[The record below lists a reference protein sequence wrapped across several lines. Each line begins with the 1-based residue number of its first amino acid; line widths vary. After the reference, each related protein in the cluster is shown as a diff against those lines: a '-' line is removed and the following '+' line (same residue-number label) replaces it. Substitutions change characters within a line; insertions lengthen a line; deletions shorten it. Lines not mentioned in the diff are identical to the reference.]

1 MAAKTEVS
9 IVLKAVNYA
18 SSELEKVKE
27 QTRGLRE
34 VGSQLQQT
42 GLTMMGWGAAIAA
55 PFGLALK
62 QFMGFEEEM
71 RNVNAI
77 MQGTEEDFQALSKTV
92 NDVAMNSSFMTSEI
106 ASAAYALASAGKKRV
121 EIEAMIGP
129 VSNLAEAMH
138 SELRPTA
145 ELVTDTLDQFGL
157 SAKETGRVVDIFA
170 TSVGSSP
177 ETLERLSYGM
187 RYAGSTA
194 AGFGYSLE
202 ETVAALMAFETAGI
216 HGEQAGT
223 TLRNALARLAA
234 PTKDVVDALKMY
246 GLTIEDVNPAQHS
259 FVEILEAM
267 RRAGV
272 DTTGTYEIFG
282 TEIGG
287 RMAAAVST
295 GVEKIKDFTA
305 TLENSAGA
313 AERMKEEQLSSLAG
327 EFKLLKSSLESLG
340 NSFAALFK
348 DEVSKAIN
356 WIRDLANWLNNLD
369 EGTKRLIVNVAKW
382 GSILLIGA
390 GAVNFLTGT
399 VMKTIA
405 SFKSWGSIIGSVIK
419 LITGKVAAAGAAG
432 QALTTLSGTAVSTG
446 TSLAGIGSSAAGVG
460 AKLLAFATG
469 PVGITIA
476 AIAGITAG
484 SIALYKVMDNLSK
497 DWFKSDLEKALNQVR
512 ETADGT
518 VETMEEVSRR
528 FSNLSS
534 QASDDTRKLSGTI
547 TGTFSQLEEA
557 VRGFD
562 QINSTV
568 AVKAAMNMQK
578 IAEEAGYTGDAFRD
592 LAKEFSESLTVSSE
606 EVVSK
611 LKKTMEEVNA
621 VAIDTEVTNNRIA
634 ESVKSANEAMAE
646 SSRETQSV
654 LENLVSSYER
664 TGDAILESTT
674 KQMEAVNL
682 IKTHANDSADAF
694 FGMTEKLKTSSDSAS
709 KAVGVAMSDI
719 AVKLAEQG
727 KLSEEETQNI
737 ESLRKEYDRL
747 SESLKNVVERY
758 GESSDETEKVRGQ
771 LDEVIAQYSEAGLA
785 LNDVLIDLLGVQEL
799 SNSIVEN
806 LESSSK
812 SISYEVDTDGA
823 VRSLGGLAKAI
834 DLVSFQGAGS
844 TEAFVTMMERQKKS
858 ANDASNEVGIALGR
872 VVVAMAEQGK
882 VAKDQVAGLKE
893 LYDAYDSLSEELETV
908 EERYGTNSSQADS
921 LRTSLN
927 TLKGEIASLGWSA
940 GESAVKFGDVKEILQ
955 QTATEVQKTGKHI
968 NEFLYGSENFAATKE
983 EALQR
988 VRTQFKATET
998 DSLGLVNAFN
1008 KLTKPAKMFGNDVDV
1023 MGVALADLEIEL
1035 YKSGVLTNNQT
1046 SWLISLSEQ
1055 IASTREEYRKA
1066 ISTYGENSREA
1077 NALKTSLQE
1086 LEVIYGRNGKSAAQA
1101 VFDSYGFGETL
1112 VFLRENLGLTSAAFA
1127 KLLGIS
1133 DTNILAQDAKTINEQ
1148 WKKVNEG
1155 SGFAADALKSIQNQ
1169 SKETSAKLTEMA
1181 DAVTDTFDKQKKAI
1195 TSLREELDTLK
1206 TKQVEYLDAL
1216 AKAETEGDTE
1226 AIEKYRDRLQ
1236 ETAEAAGTLA
1246 EQIEDQKDQMLLFYQ
1261 TFKDN
1266 AEKTDEFGR
1275 SLKDI
1280 EPELSEFASSLEE
1293 VETEF
1298 QTTWGNILNI
1308 SKNGADAVIAEFKR
1322 ASDEIVG
1329 HSIVPDMREEV
1340 IREMAQLAS
1349 GMRDETVRGAANSV
1363 ASFADMSKGLSNYLS
1378 KMRKEAGDFSLDR
1391 VSTAANEIPEYFS
1404 SLSEEASSAINSIR
1418 KLYNLDWLDETFRET
1433 AGMTRNMSGILREF
1447 QRETNGI
1454 SRELGE
1460 FMPNGGDLTVP
1471 KIERKK
1477 EYHIFLDIRKE
1488 EYADKDE
1495 LIRRIARELELAG
1508 EI

>member
-1 MAAKTEVS
+1 
-9 IVLKAVNYA
+9 LKAVNYA

-71 RNVNAI
+71 RNVNAV

-327 EFKLLKSSLESLG
+327 QFKLLKSSLESLG

-356 WIRDLANWLNNLD
+356 WIRNLANWLNNLD

-484 SIALYKVMDNLSK
+484 AIALYKVMDNLSK

-534 QASDDTRKLSGTI
+534 QASDETKKLSGTI
-547 TGTFSQLEEA
+547 SGTFSQLEDA

-578 IAEEAGYTGDAFRD
+578 IAEEAGYTGNAFRD
-592 LAKEFSESLTVSSE
+592 LAKEFSGSLTLSSE
-606 EVVSK
+606 EVISK
-611 LKKTMEEVNA
+611 LKKVMEEVDA
-621 VAIDTEVTNNRIA
+621 VALDTEATNNRIV
-634 ESVKSANEAMAE
+634 ESIKTANEAMAQSTAE
-646 SSRETQSV
+646 SQSV
-654 LENLVSSYER
+654 LANLVSSY
-664 TGDAILESTT
+664 D
-674 KQMEAVNL
+674 KV
-682 IKTHANDSADAF
+682 
-694 FGMTEKLKTSSDSAS
+694 TE
-709 KAVGVAMSDI
+709 
-719 AVKLAEQG
+719 
-727 KLSEEETQNI
+727 
-737 ESLRKEYDRL
+737 
-747 SESLKNVVERY
+747 
-758 GESSDETEKVRGQ
+758 
-771 LDEVIAQYSEAGLA
+771 
-785 LNDVLIDLLGVQEL
+785 
-799 SNSIVEN
+799 SIVEAAN
-806 LESSSK
+806 QQ
-812 SISYEVDTDGA
+812 V
-823 VRSLGGLAKAI
+823 KAI
-834 DLVSFQGAGS
+834 DMVSFQAVGS
-844 TEAFVTMMERQKKS
+844 VEAFVTMMERQKKS

-893 LYDAYDSLSEELETV
+893 LYDAYDSLSEELEAV
-908 EERYGTNSSQADS
+908 EKRYGTNSSQADS
-921 LRTSLN
+921 LRSSLN

-1148 WKKVNEG
+1148 WKKVQEG
-1155 SGFAADALKSIQNQ
+1155 SGFASDALKSIQNNRRRLPQ
-1169 SKETSAKLTEMA
+1169 S
-1181 DAVTDTFDKQKKAI
+1181 
-1195 TSLREELDTLK
+1195 
-1206 TKQVEYLDAL
+1206 
-1216 AKAETEGDTE
+1216 
-1226 AIEKYRDRLQ
+1226 
-1236 ETAEAAGTLA
+1236 
-1246 EQIEDQKDQMLLFYQ
+1246 
-1261 TFKDN
+1261 
-1266 AEKTDEFGR
+1266 
-1275 SLKDI
+1275 
-1280 EPELSEFASSLEE
+1280 
-1293 VETEF
+1293 
-1298 QTTWGNILNI
+1298 
-1308 SKNGADAVIAEFKR
+1308 
-1322 ASDEIVG
+1322 
-1329 HSIVPDMREEV
+1329 
-1340 IREMAQLAS
+1340 
-1349 GMRDETVRGAANSV
+1349 
-1363 ASFADMSKGLSNYLS
+1363 
-1378 KMRKEAGDFSLDR
+1378 
-1391 VSTAANEIPEYFS
+1391 
-1404 SLSEEASSAINSIR
+1404 
-1418 KLYNLDWLDETFRET
+1418 
-1433 AGMTRNMSGILREF
+1433 
-1447 QRETNGI
+1447 
-1454 SRELGE
+1454 
-1460 FMPNGGDLTVP
+1460 
-1471 KIERKK
+1471 
-1477 EYHIFLDIRKE
+1477 
-1488 EYADKDE
+1488 
-1495 LIRRIARELELAG
+1495 
-1508 EI
+1508 